1 MLYSIL
7 AMIAV
12 VVSANFLVQ
21 IPVPGLEEYLTW
33 GAVIF
38 PFAFLVND
46 LTNRLL
52 GPAKARRTVAVGA
65 VAGVALSAIL
75 ADPRIALA
83 SGAAFVAGQLLNI
96 YIFNRLRDAAW
107 WKSPVVSSTL
117 GSVIDTYLFFFV
129 AFYGVPFMMEKVS
142 YAPIPLWASLAS
154 WDLVVKLCVAAIA
167 IVPYGIIVTKLLKG
181 RKYDPSI

>member
-1 MLYSIL
+1 MIYSIL

-21 IPVPGLEEYLTW
+21 MPVPGLEEYLTW

-46 LTNRLL
+46 LTNRLM
-52 GPAKARRTVAVGA
+52 GPQKARVTVAIGA
-65 VAGVALSAIL
+65 VAGVILSAIL

-83 SGAAFVAGQLLNI
+83 SGAAFVVGQLLNI
-96 YIFNRLRDAAW
+96 QIFNRLRDAAW
-107 WKSPVVSSTL
+107 WKSPAISSTI
-117 GSVIDTYLFFFV
+117 GSVLDTYLFFGI
-129 AFYGVPFMMEKVS
+129 AFYGVPFMMEHVS
-142 YAPIPLWASLAS
+142 YAPVPLWVSLAS
-154 WDLVVKLCVAAIA
+154 WDLVVKLAVAAIA

-181 RKYDPSI
+181 KSYGV